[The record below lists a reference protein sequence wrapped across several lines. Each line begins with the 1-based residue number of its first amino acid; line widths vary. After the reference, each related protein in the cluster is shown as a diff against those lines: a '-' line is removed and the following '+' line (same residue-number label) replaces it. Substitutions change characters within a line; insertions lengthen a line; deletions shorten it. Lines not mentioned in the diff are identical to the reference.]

1 MPLICALIWGH
12 ICAHMGAH
20 LAWALSGRVL
30 GARAQSAARLETASR
45 GVEGCHVQGREISG
59 GAPAAPG
66 AVWPTHAGAC
76 HVRLRLL
83 TSHYYPFLACV
94 HEQLGTHKR
103 AKAKRELCQ
112 NLLRA
117 AARKK

>member
-1 MPLICALIWGH
+1 MC
-12 ICAHMGAH
+12 
-20 LAWALSGRVL
+20 R
-30 GARAQSAARLETASR
+30 GARYLHAGARDIWRSSR
-45 GVEGCHVQGREISG
+45 STWSCVAHV
-59 GAPAAPG
+59 
-66 AVWPTHAGAC
+66 AGAC

-83 TSHYYPFLACV
+83 TSHSYPFLACV